1 MATFAFC
8 CILYMGRYIYD
19 FHCTFSDRMCYI
31 AAGQLPWTA
40 WIYLYSVNAH
50 ARIHNAFNLC
60 IIMYNVTQN
69 VWTKFY
75 IIQLKQDSEQPL
87 DKPQSTNHRERLS
100 FLVSGRKYV
109 EEASLSGWVAS
120 LRVLLRKSQTKDF
133 LWNTRHF
140 SSLLPKCLVFQIN
153 LWLVISAREP
163 WVEESML
170 LGAFHSA
177 SLAAVSVEA

>member
-1 MATFAFC
+1 MQRVSVVQSNAWKWPPLHFVH
-8 CILYMGRYIYD
+8 GEVYIYD

-133 LWNTRHF
+133 LWNPSYF
-140 SSLLPKCLVFQIN
+140 STLLLPSSVVKP
-153 LWLVISAREP
+153 A
-163 WVEESML
+163 
-170 LGAFHSA
+170 A
-177 SLAAVSVEA
+177 SCRNVWYFK